1 MLNPAANDIT
11 SGYFK
16 KFLALKYKV
25 KQYKVEL
32 LLHLAADDITSG
44 YKVF

>member
-1 MLNPAANDIT
+1 MLGFPE
-11 SGYFK
+11 
-16 KFLALKYKV
+16 KV

-44 YKVF
+44 FKVF